1 MFLDAVRKDKASAT
15 DGRDPIQERSADTTP
30 SDTDK
35 PGPSDQ
41 EQEQEQ
47 IMLEEKEPAEPHFER
62 GLRFW
67 AIIVVLGISGL
78 LGSLEH
84 TVVVT
89 AGPYILQDLN
99 MREEFVWI
107 TNGFFVTST
116 AMTPLLGQL
125 CNIFGR
131 RWVFLT
137 VIAFNTLGS
146 GICGGA
152 TSSDMLIAGRAL
164 QGAGSG
170 GIVLIINIIVS
181 DLCPLRH
188 RGRYF
193 AVILA
198 IYGIGLATGPLIGGV
213 VAEYSTW
220 RWVFY
225 LSLPI
230 GGFSMI
236 SMFFLLRYDTIDNTT
251 MGQKLR
257 RLDIVGNLILAASTV
272 SVLYSL
278 TYAGTIYS
286 WSSWHTL
293 VPLLVGFLGFLIFGL
308 YEASGLPVE
317 PVMPMRLLAHRT
329 SIIVFINTWV
339 NACMYLWFLYFLPIY
354 FQAVAL
360 YSATRAGYSLFPQA
374 AAGAPASIVAG
385 LILSRWGKFKALHF
399 AGFAFCAVGMG
410 ITSLVDESTSIV
422 HWAACQILVAIGVGV
437 VVDTLPPAFQAP
449 VSEDDQ
455 AAATSCWAFMRSFGG
470 IWGVAIPAVVFN
482 NRVDEMLTS
491 TVSDPAARALLG
503 RGGAFQEAS
512 ANFVRQFAPDVQAE
526 IRTLYA
532 DALDRVFWVGA
543 VFAVVG
549 ALLCLI
555 EKEVPMRLHLQ
566 TRYHLEKGEK
576 TGHGN
581 EA

>member
-1 MFLDAVRKDKASAT
+1 MFFKKEKTGATGDPGQIKEQSASN
-15 DGRDPIQERSADTTP
+15 TP
-30 SDTDK
+30 SDADK
-35 PGPSDQ
+35 SGSSSEGQ
-41 EQEQEQ
+41 
-47 IMLEEKEPAEPHFER
+47 MEEKDTAPRFKR
-62 GLRFW
+62 GIRFW
-67 AIIVVLGISGL
+67 SIIIILGISGL

-152 TSSDMLIAGRAL
+152 TSGNMLIAGRAL

-213 VAEYSTW
+213 VAEHSTW

-225 LSLPI
+225 LSIPI
-230 GGFSMI
+230 GGFSMVT
-236 SMFFLLRYDTIDNTT
+236 MFFLLRYDHLDNTT
-251 MGQKLR
+251 MWQKLR
-257 RLDIVGNLILAASTV
+257 RLDLGGNAILAASTV

-278 TYAGTIYS
+278 TYAGTIYA

-293 VPLLVGFLGFLIFGL
+293 VPLFVGFLGFLIFGF
-308 YEASGLPVE
+308 YEASGIPVE

-329 SIIVFINTWV
+329 SKIVFINTWV
-339 NACMYLWFLYFLPIY
+339 NAVMYLWFLYFLPIY

-360 YSATRAGYSLFPQA
+360 YSPTRAGYSLFPQA

-385 LILSRWGKFKALHF
+385 LILSRTGKFKALHF

-410 ITSLVDESTSIV
+410 ITSLVDESTSIP
-422 HWAACQILVAIGVGV
+422 HWAACQILVAIGVGF

-455 AAATSCWAFMRSFGG
+455 AAATSCWAFIRSFGG
-470 IWGVAIPAVVFN
+470 IWGVAIPAVIFN
-482 NRVDEMLTS
+482 NRVDERLS

-512 ANFVRQFAPDVQAE
+512 ANFVRQFAPEIQAE
-526 IRTLYA
+526 IRALYA
-532 DALDRVFWVGA
+532 DALDRIFWVGA

-566 TRYHLEKGEK
+566 TKYHLEKKEK
-576 TGHGN
+576 TSDGDG
-581 EA
+581 A

>member
-1 MFLDAVRKDKASAT
+1 MFLQKDKAGAT
-15 DGRDPIQERSADTTP
+15 SDPGHIQEQSAYTTP

-35 PGPSDQ
+35 PGSSEQGQ
-41 EQEQEQ
+41 EQTV
-47 IMLEEKEPAEPHFER
+47 MEEEDTAPRFER
-62 GLRFW
+62 GIRFW
-67 AIIVVLGISGL
+67 AIIIILGISGL

-131 RWVFLT
+131 RWVFLA
-137 VIAFNTLGS
+137 VVAFNTLGS

-152 TSSDMLIAGRAL
+152 TSGDMLIAGRAL

-198 IYGIGLATGPLIGGV
+198 IYGVGLATGPLIGGV
-213 VAEYSTW
+213 VAEHSTW

-225 LSLPI
+225 LSVPI
-230 GGFSMI
+230 GGFSMAT
-236 SMFFLLRYDTIDNTT
+236 MFFLLRYDHLDNTT
-251 MGQKLR
+251 MMQKLR
-257 RLDIVGNLILAASTV
+257 RLDLIGNAILAASTV

-278 TYAGTIYS
+278 TYAGTIYA

-293 VPLLVGFLGFLIFGL
+293 VPLLVGFLGFLIFGF
-308 YEASGLPVE
+308 YEASGIPVE

-339 NACMYLWFLYFLPIY
+339 NAVMYLWFLYFLPIY

-360 YSATRAGYSLFPQA
+360 YSPTRAGYSLFPQA
-374 AAGAPASIVAG
+374 AAGAPASIIAG
-385 LILSRWGKFKALHF
+385 LILSRTGKFKALHF

-410 ITSLVDESTSIV
+410 ITSLVNESTSIA
-422 HWAACQILVAIGVGV
+422 HWAACQILVAIGVGFA
-437 VVDTLPPAFQAP
+437 VDTLPPAFQAP

-470 IWGVAIPAVVFN
+470 IWGVAIPAVIFN
-482 NRVDEMLTS
+482 NRVDEMLPS

-512 ANFVRQFAPDVQAE
+512 ADFVRQFAPEVRTE
-526 IRTLYA
+526 IRALYA

-549 ALLCLI
+549 ALLCLV
-555 EKEVPMRLHLQ
+555 EKEVPMRLHLE
-566 TRYHLEKGEK
+566 TKYHLEKKEK
-576 TGHGN
+576 TSDGDG
-581 EA
+581 A

>member
-1 MFLDAVRKDKASAT
+1 MFFKKEKTGATGDPGQIKEQSAFN
-15 DGRDPIQERSADTTP
+15 TP
-30 SDTDK
+30 SDADK
-35 PGPSDQ
+35 SGSSSEGQ
-41 EQEQEQ
+41 
-47 IMLEEKEPAEPHFER
+47 MEEKDTAPRFKR
-62 GLRFW
+62 GIRFW
-67 AIIVVLGISGL
+67 SIIIILGISGL

-152 TSSDMLIAGRAL
+152 TSGNMLIAGRAL

-213 VAEYSTW
+213 VAEHSTW

-225 LSLPI
+225 LSIPI
-230 GGFSMI
+230 GGFSMVT
-236 SMFFLLRYDTIDNTT
+236 MFFLLRYDHLDNTT
-251 MGQKLR
+251 MWQKLR
-257 RLDIVGNLILAASTV
+257 RLDLGGNAILAASTV

-278 TYAGTIYS
+278 TYAGTIYA

-293 VPLLVGFLGFLIFGL
+293 VPLFVGFLGFLIFGF
-308 YEASGLPVE
+308 YEASGIPVE

-329 SIIVFINTWV
+329 SKIVFINTWV
-339 NACMYLWFLYFLPIY
+339 NAVMYLWFLYFLPIY

-360 YSATRAGYSLFPQA
+360 YSPTRAGYSLFPQA

-385 LILSRWGKFKALHF
+385 LILSRTGKFKALHF

-410 ITSLVDESTSIV
+410 ITSLVDESTSIP
-422 HWAACQILVAIGVGV
+422 HWAACQILVAIGVGF

-455 AAATSCWAFMRSFGG
+455 AAATSCWAFIRSFGG
-470 IWGVAIPAVVFN
+470 IWGVAIPAVIFN
-482 NRVDEMLTS
+482 NRVDERLS

-512 ANFVRQFAPDVQAE
+512 ANFVRQFAPEIQAE
-526 IRTLYA
+526 IRALYA
-532 DALDRVFWVGA
+532 DALDRIFWVGA

-566 TRYHLEKGEK
+566 TKYHLEKKEK
-576 TGHGN
+576 TSDGDG
-581 EA
+581 A